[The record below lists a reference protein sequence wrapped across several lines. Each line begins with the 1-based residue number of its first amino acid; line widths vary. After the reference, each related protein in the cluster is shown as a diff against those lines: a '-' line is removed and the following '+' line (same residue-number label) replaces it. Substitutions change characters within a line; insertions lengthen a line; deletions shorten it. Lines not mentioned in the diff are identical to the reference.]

1 VRRPALH
8 PRNTPNNN
16 NKTAA
21 ERPTAVA
28 FVPATRGTLRL
39 QNRPQTF
46 LAFAICGAFAL
57 RADWM
62 TQLSI
67 SCHDLL

>member
-1 VRRPALH
+1 MH
-8 PRNTPNNN
+8 
-16 NKTAA
+16 
-21 ERPTAVA
+21 ERLTAVP

-67 SCHDLL
+67 SCKKKKRIRIRPVYVW